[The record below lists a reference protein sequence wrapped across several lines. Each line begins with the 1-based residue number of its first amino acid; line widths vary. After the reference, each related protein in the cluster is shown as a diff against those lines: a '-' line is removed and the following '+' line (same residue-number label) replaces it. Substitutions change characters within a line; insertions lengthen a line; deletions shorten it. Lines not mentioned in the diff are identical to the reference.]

1 MNILKA
7 YTLLELHCSH
17 THNHWNKD
25 KKGEM
30 CSQLLENYIKSD
42 IHCQELVNLSGHIT
56 KYQKRNNAC
65 CYLWLWMSDQ
75 RLGLKAIYAMQSSK
89 GFRTAVD
96 VYRFGLKV
104 HLVLSKRTLWKA
116 DIGEM

>member
-1 MNILKA
+1 
-7 YTLLELHCSH
+7 
-17 THNHWNKD
+17 
-25 KKGEM
+25 
-30 CSQLLENYIKSD
+30 
-42 IHCQELVNLSGHIT
+42 
-56 KYQKRNNAC
+56 
-65 CYLWLWMSDQ
+65 MSDQ